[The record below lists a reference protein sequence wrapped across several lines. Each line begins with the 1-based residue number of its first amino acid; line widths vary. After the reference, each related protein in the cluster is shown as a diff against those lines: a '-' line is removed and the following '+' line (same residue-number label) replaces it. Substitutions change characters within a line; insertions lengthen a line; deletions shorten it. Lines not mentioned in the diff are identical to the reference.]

1 MSDILYLKTERNSQ
15 VDHIDVRLG
24 DVAKLECV
32 NSSIKNRL
40 KTMKLLKIQY
50 GGLLTNIK
58 MITNLVQK
66 KLGLI

>member
-1 MSDILYLKTERNSQ
+1 
-15 VDHIDVRLG
+15 
-24 DVAKLECV
+24 
-32 NSSIKNRL
+32 
-40 KTMKLLKIQY
+40 MKLLKIQY